1 MSAATADIQARV
13 AEINRETL
21 IFKALRNCEP
31 GNKRGNTS
39 KCWQL
44 DRHTLLESATMHIVG
59 HKSAAEIRQ
68 LLAERYDGAKVSER
82 VLSTWLRSIRKAYGA
97 EYDKYLAEMEANEA
111 IAFKSGDLVAVLA
124 IVMAAVA
131 PKFVAFSKALD
142 IQSFENKDGHLIMRF
157 LTIMTDAAKVQAE
170 ARRTEAQ
177 TQNYLLK
184 LREALSVAGDEDR
197 KPIDRE
203 QAQQQVMA
211 LLNEAMGL
219 RGAA

>member
-1 MSAATADIQARV
+1 MSAGTADIQSRV
-13 AEINRETL
+13 ADLNRETL
-21 IFKALRNCEP
+21 IYKALRQCEP

-39 KCWQL
+39 KCWTL
-44 DRHTLLESATMHIVG
+44 DRHTLIQSATMHIVD
-59 HKSAAEIRQ
+59 HKSASEIRR
-68 LLAERYDGAKVSER
+68 LLVDRYEASKVSER
-82 VLSTWLRSIRKAYGA
+82 ALSTWLRSIRKAYGN

-131 PKFVAFSKALD
+131 PKFVSFSKSLD
-142 IQSFENKDGHLIMRF
+142 IESFENKDGHLIMRF

-184 LREALSVAGDEDR
+184 LREALTVAGDEDR

-203 QAQQQVMA
+203 QAHQEVMQ
-211 LLNEAMGL
+211 LINDAMGL
-219 RGAA
+219 RGSA